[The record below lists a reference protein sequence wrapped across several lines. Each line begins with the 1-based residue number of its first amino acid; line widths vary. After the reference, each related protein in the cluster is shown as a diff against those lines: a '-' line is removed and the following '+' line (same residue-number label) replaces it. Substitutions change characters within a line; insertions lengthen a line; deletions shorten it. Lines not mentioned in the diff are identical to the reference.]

1 MHDTMTGTTGMEQ
14 EPHPAHDSSPYGTN
28 SGWTEVHPYSQSATA
43 SEMGAFGYMPT
54 GLPSDPLGRIAPS
67 SATMHQ
73 QQQQSQPQSTS
84 PPSSHQQSH
93 HPQLP
98 MLIMPSHAWPSMLTN
113 PVSYPAP
120 PMAAPAVAPPPPTK
134 PLRTTSTTPRR
145 TLTDDDR
152 RRMCKYSE
160 ENPTAKQIDIGR
172 MFGVERR

>member
-1 MHDTMTGTTGMEQ
+1 MTGTTGMEQ